1 MVSHRFLA
9 IINSVVGL
17 ARRALV
23 VEDDGLMASLIAT
36 AIERANFS
44 VSTAGSVAEA
54 LDLIPKFDPDV
65 ALIDISLGD
74 GPTGIDLART
84 LRATRPEIGILILT
98 KHPDS
103 RTAGLSDQ
111 IPEGVGFLRK
121 ETVGNLALLLESI
134 EMVLSDNSTRV
145 RQDKDP
151 ARPFAALS
159 ARQIEILRMVAQG
172 LTNNEIASR
181 LGNTNSAVEKRLALI
196 FRNLGIEALDGVS
209 PRAEAMRIFIAHAGL
224 PERD

>member
-1 MVSHRFLA
+1 MLV
-9 IINSVVGL
+9 IINSVVSL

-36 AIERANFS
+36 AIEKANFL
-44 VSTAGSVAEA
+44 VSTASSVAEA

-84 LRATRPEIGILILT
+84 LRSTRPDIGILILT

-111 IPEGVGFLRK
+111 IPEGCGFLRK
-121 ETVGNLALLLESI
+121 ETVGNISLLMESI
-134 EMVLSDNSTRV
+134 EMVLSDNPARV

-151 ARPFAALS
+151 ARPFAELS

-172 LTNNEIASR
+172 LTNNEIAAR
-181 LGNTNSAVEKRLALI
+181 LGNSNSAVEKRLALI
-196 FRNLGIEALDGVS
+196 FRNLGIESLDGVS

-224 PERD
+224 PDRD